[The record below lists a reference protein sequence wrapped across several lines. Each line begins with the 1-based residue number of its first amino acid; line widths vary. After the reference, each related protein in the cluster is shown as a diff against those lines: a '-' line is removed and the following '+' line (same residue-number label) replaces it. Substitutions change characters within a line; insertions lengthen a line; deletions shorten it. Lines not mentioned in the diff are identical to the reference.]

1 MKNFLDNI
9 VHSKLGEIL
18 DHLFVGFYFFLPK
31 FAVYLIV
38 PTFILS
44 FMKLFGFEL
53 ITDIFLIKLTLTIL
67 PIVFLGAFWFI
78 YRTTSKKD

>member
-1 MKNFLDNI
+1 MKKFLNNI
-9 VHSKLGEIL
+9 VHTKLGRIL
-18 DHLFVGFYFFLPK
+18 DHLFVGFHFFLPK

-53 ITDIFLIKLTLTIL
+53 ITDIFLIKLTLVIL
-67 PIVFLGAFWFI
+67 PIVLLGAFWFI
-78 YRTTSKKD
+78 YRTTRK